1 MRNPFEKAEQ
11 DAQSTRA
18 AGQRV
23 SRHSSGWI
31 QMRKTLEIRQGLR
44 VLDIGPTSPAN
55 INYLTGMGHSVYM
68 ANLVEE
74 AAQPGWMVTRDGE
87 SEPSF
92 DVERFMAE
100 QMDFSGRKFDI
111 VFFWD
116 TADYLPPALTARV
129 FDRMHEIMAEEG
141 TLLALFHARTTG
153 PDTAFQRY
161 HLTAGDTLEM
171 QPAGDYAVQQ
181 VFQNRAIEKL
191 LSAFSGFRFF
201 LAKDNLREVVVFR

>member
-11 DAQSTRA
+11 AAQSMRA

-31 QMRKTLEIRQGLR
+31 QMRKTLENRQGLR

-74 AAQPGWMVTRDGE
+74 AAQPEWMVTREGE

-92 DVERFMAE
+92 DIDRFIAE
-100 QMDFSGRKFDI
+100 QMDFSGRKFDV

-116 TADYLPPALTARV
+116 TADYLPAELTARV
-129 FDRMHEIMAEEG
+129 FDRMYEVMAEEG
-141 TLLALFHARTTG
+141 NLLALFHARTIG
-153 PDTAFQRY
+153 QDTAFQRY
-161 HLTAGDTLEM
+161 HLTTGDTLEM
-171 QPAGDYAVQQ
+171 QPAGDYPIRQ

-191 LSAFSGFRFF
+191 LSAYSGFRFF